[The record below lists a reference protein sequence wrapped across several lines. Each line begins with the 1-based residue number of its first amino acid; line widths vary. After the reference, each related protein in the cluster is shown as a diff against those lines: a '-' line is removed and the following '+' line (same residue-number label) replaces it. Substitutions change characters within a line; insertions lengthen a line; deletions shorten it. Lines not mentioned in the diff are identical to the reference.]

1 MSKSPH
7 DLAMFHA
14 EISHLHALIVRHEKH
29 LTVEGVK
36 LALAALLA
44 DHEAKAEVV
53 LVTSHPDFPTT
64 SPP

>member
-1 MSKSPH
+1 MSKSAH

-14 EISHLHALIVRHEKH
+14 EVSHLHVLIARHEKH
-29 LTVEGVK
+29 LTVEGIK

-53 LVTSHPDFPTT
+53 LVTSHPDFPKH